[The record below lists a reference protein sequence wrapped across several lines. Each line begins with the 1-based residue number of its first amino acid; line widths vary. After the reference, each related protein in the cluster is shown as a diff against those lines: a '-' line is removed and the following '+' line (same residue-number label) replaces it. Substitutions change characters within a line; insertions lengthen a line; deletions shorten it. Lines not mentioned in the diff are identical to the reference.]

1 MDIKKELL
9 ELFDDSLLDGA
20 RPFAKA
26 ITADDRIMQK
36 IAEIKEWIAQNG
48 REPQKDGNLKEK
60 IMFASLT
67 TLKEKLLCLQTESY
81 HRALSK
87 HSERFRS
94 ADGDEPLRYASR
106 TLVILRTMKGLRLAR
121 AGR

>member
-9 ELFDDSLLDGA
+9 ELFDDPLLDGA

-48 REPQKDGNLKEK
+48 REPQKNGSLKERL
-60 IMFASLT
+60 MNASLT
-67 TLKEKLLCLQTESY
+67 TLKE
-81 HRALSK
+81 R
-87 HSERFRS
+87 
-94 ADGDEPLRYASR
+94 
-106 TLVILRTMKGLRLAR
+106 GLWT
-121 AGR
+121 

>member
-9 ELFDDSLLDGA
+9 ELFDDPLLDGA

-26 ITADDRIMQK
+26 ITEK

-60 IMFASLT
+60 LMFASLT
-67 TLKEKLLCLQTESY
+67 TLKEK
-81 HRALSK
+81 
-87 HSERFRS
+87 
-94 ADGDEPLRYASR
+94 
-106 TLVILRTMKGLRLAR
+106 GLWT
-121 AGR
+121 

>member
-9 ELFDDSLLDGA
+9 ELFDDPLLDGV

-48 REPQKDGNLKEK
+48 REPQKDGSLKEK
-60 IMFASLT
+60 LMNASLT
-67 TLKEKLLCLQTESY
+67 TLKEK
-81 HRALSK
+81 
-87 HSERFRS
+87 
-94 ADGDEPLRYASR
+94 
-106 TLVILRTMKGLRLAR
+106 GLWT
-121 AGR
+121 